1 MPHEEE
7 KELPHLRSSN
17 LAQWPRVRESQIIV
31 EEQSLEDLDSR
42 YIRPS
47 EKFQSLSKRNKNEAI
62 EEEKEP

>member
-17 LAQWPRVRESQIIV
+17 LAQWPRVRESQIRV